1 MEDSVD
7 LRIDADRDADQRS
20 FIDRWKSN
28 GWKGSISAV
37 TGYGK
42 TRIGLLAA
50 AEVNREVPGKAI
62 EVVVPTL
69 VLKAQWEAHIHQYGL
84 HNVEVFVINTYIQ
97 QKHQPFLLI
106 LDEIHRYGSEQFSKV
121 FIQASYRA
129 ILGLTASFERQDGK
143 HLLIAAYAPI
153 IKTVKLNEALTKG
166 YVSDFRVFNLSI
178 QLPAEQQLK
187 YDEIERRYN
196 YYFDLFDRD
205 FNSARSAMLNSRY
218 RNQLAQQKGRSTY
231 MLLTE
236 AGNYFYYLRERKQF
250 LNANAVK
257 LNMVEQLFKTF
268 NRKMVVF
275 SESNAFA
282 DAVAE
287 RIGDKAFAFHSGTAS
302 KKRRNEQLESFKNNK
317 QYSLISAVKA
327 LEEGLDIPD
336 LEMAIIVSG
345 NATIRQYI
353 QRIGRSLRT
362 QPGKTAIIINL
373 YIHGTQDEQWLRR
386 RQFNNDTN
394 TCWVENVES
403 IERRLSQAA
412 DGSTVPVES
421 DHVGDKSG

>member
-1 MEDSVD
+1 
-7 LRIDADRDADQRS
+7 
-20 FIDRWKSN
+20 
-28 GWKGSISAV
+28 
-37 TGYGK
+37 
-42 TRIGLLAA
+42 
-50 AEVNREVPGKAI
+50 
-62 EVVVPTL
+62 
-69 VLKAQWEAHIHQYGL
+69 
-84 HNVEVFVINTYIQ
+84 
-97 QKHQPFLLI
+97 
-106 LDEIHRYGSEQFSKV
+106 
-121 FIQASYRA
+121 
-129 ILGLTASFERQDGK
+129 
-143 HLLIAAYAPI
+143 
-153 IKTVKLNEALTKG
+153 
-166 YVSDFRVFNLSI
+166 
-178 QLPAEQQLK
+178 
-187 YDEIERRYN
+187 
-196 YYFDLFDRD
+196 
-205 FNSARSAMLNSRY
+205 
-218 RNQLAQQKGRSTY
+218 

-250 LNANAVK
+250 LNTNAVK

-287 RIGDKAFAFHSGTAS
+287 RIGDKAFAYHSGTAS

-317 QYSLISAVKA
+317 QYSLLSAVKA

-403 IERRLSQAA
+403 NERRLSQAA
-412 DGSTVPVES
+412 E
-421 DHVGDKSG
+421 